1 MCKRYFLK
9 CMYMLVYMRV
19 SFVLLELFSTITIAV
34 PEQENEEV
42 KLAYQKL
49 QALVSFINFAKL
61 MDSNEMIGVITCFYY
76 ILHVDMFMM
85 MSLHILRSRRGG
97 RGDPSIPWAPPPS
110 SVNIVHVVHTCL
122 SPCSSVLL

>member
-1 MCKRYFLK
+1 MCKRYFLR
-9 CMYMLVYMRV
+9 CMYMHVHVCIILSCWNFFLQLR
-19 SFVLLELFSTITIAV
+19 FVV

-49 QALVSFINFAKL
+49 QALVSFINFVKL

-85 MSLHILRSRRGG
+85 MSLHILRRGG
-97 RGDPSIPWAPPPS
+97 RGDPSIPWGPPPS

-122 SPCSSVLL
+122 SPCCSVLL